1 MRCISSQTWKRGIRW
16 LLATP
21 QGCCCPRSCFCVNQK
36 KVPFRGAGATCTWV
50 AELASAPLTL
60 QLDTR
65 FPLPQHGCLLTTG
78 ADPLGR
84 PSLTLHELEKLMR
97 FWQEHESPMTVQGW
111 ILGPSLQWFA
121 SKVVQCGKGSA
132 RNEGDTR
139 EAVSIPGS
147 GRSTEVENGN
157 PLQ

>member
-1 MRCISSQTWKRGIRW
+1 MPT
-16 LLATP
+16 
-21 QGCCCPRSCFCVNQK
+21 
-36 KVPFRGAGATCTWV
+36 
-50 AELASAPLTL
+50 AS
-60 QLDTR
+60 
-65 FPLPQHGCLLTTG
+65 HGCILTTG

-97 FWQEHESPMTVQGW
+97 FRQEHESPMTVQGW

-139 EAVSIPGS
+139 EEVPSL
-147 GRSTEVENGN
+147 GRED
-157 PLQ
+157 PLK

>member
-1 MRCISSQTWKRGIRW
+1 M
-16 LLATP
+16 
-21 QGCCCPRSCFCVNQK
+21 NQK

-50 AELASAPLTL
+50 AELGSAPLHPSAGHPVPTAS
-60 QLDTR
+60 
-65 FPLPQHGCLLTTG
+65 HGCLLTTG

-97 FWQEHESPMTVQGW
+97 FRQEHESPMTVQGW

-139 EAVSIPGS
+139 EAGSIPGS
-147 GRSTEVENGN
+147 GRSPEVENGN